1 MATQQINGD
10 PVTKISTKNN
20 SGTISSFGG
29 DSGTFSL
36 NSPVTET
43 VAAFGSTVVD
53 SSTVDPADAAGVFA
67 FNNKRPIAMK
77 LTDSLATVSND
88 FLLSAANDMANFKAI
103 NNQLVVDGA
112 TTDDGVRTRRQ
123 TKAIR
128 EGKFDIYTG
137 KYQAGYPEVDVDFFL
152 GADNSSGDKAGKP
165 TRRDPGSLTFKY
177 GVPQPTVQ
185 NYEKK
190 TGWYKNILVRCL

>member
-10 PVTKISTKNN
+10 PVTTVSTKNN
-20 SGTISSFGG
+20 SGTISSFGM

-53 SSTVDPADAAGVFA
+53 SSTVDPANAAGVFA

-88 FLLSAANDMANFKAI
+88 FLLSAANDMANFKAV
-103 NNQLVVDGA
+103 NNQLVHDQDLDV
-112 TTDDGVRTRRQ
+112 TDDGVRTRKQ

-137 KYQAGYPEVDVDFFL
+137 KYQAGYPEVEVDFFL
-152 GADNSSGDKAGKP
+152 GADNSSGDKAGKA
-165 TRRDPGSLTFKY
+165 TRRNPGSLTFKY

-190 TGWYKNILVRCL
+190 TG